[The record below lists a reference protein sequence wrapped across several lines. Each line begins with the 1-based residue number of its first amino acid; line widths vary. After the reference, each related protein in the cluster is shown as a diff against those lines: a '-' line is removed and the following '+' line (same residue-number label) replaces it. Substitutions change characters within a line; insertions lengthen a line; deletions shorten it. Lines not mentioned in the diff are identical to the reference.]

1 MRAAPPSTGS
11 TRQALSMA
19 SPTAVRSPSHRKA
32 LSPRP
37 HSVPLCH
44 PPSSAPSSRPPRAHG
59 EGRLGNG
66 EAHDRVTGST
76 GKGTPGTLAK
86 HAAARSRV
94 GSVAIAAAARWR
106 VDSDLPIAG
115 RTLFIDR
122 RGVNDEHYAR
132 TVERLQR
139 LGATVSP
146 FLEPCLDYVVAVSTN
161 TPSAPLTPSGASSSF
176 SRGISVRAKSL
187 AGFVASAGTKQTS
200 PVQFA
205 KKNGKEVLSI
215 PALEGIL
222 AREEKRQA
230 HVTASSNKRS
240 RSVSGESRS
249 SSGLPKVPRHK
260 VCVRHVESE
269 FCRKGPGIPEWWNF
283 PDCER
288 HRYFGKDA
296 AIEPPVPLAG
306 KKQEPASRLVRG
318 ASKGGYCALCNV
330 KHENAKVHADSK
342 QHRKVVQELR

>member
-1 MRAAPPSTGS
+1 
-11 TRQALSMA
+11 MA
-19 SPTAVRSPSHRKA
+19 SPAAARSPSNRKA
-32 LSPRP
+32 LSPLS
-37 HSVPLCH
+37 HSVPLRY

-59 EGRLGNG
+59 EGRHGNG

-94 GSVAIAAAARWR
+94 GSVTIAAAARWR